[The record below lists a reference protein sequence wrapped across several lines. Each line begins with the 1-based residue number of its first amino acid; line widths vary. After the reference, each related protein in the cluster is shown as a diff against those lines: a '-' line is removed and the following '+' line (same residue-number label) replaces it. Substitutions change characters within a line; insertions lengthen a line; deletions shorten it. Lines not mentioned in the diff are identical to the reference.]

1 MSNHENTSLPIYN
14 DTSHS
19 TESRAADLVSR
30 MTLEEKVSQMVY
42 TAPAIERLD
51 IAKHNWWN
59 EGLHGLGRAGSATVY
74 PQAIGLAATWN
85 DGLIHEMATAIS
97 DEARAKHHEA
107 NRRGMQEMYTGLTYW
122 SPNVNIFRDPRWG
135 RGQETYGEDPYLSAR
150 MGVAFVKGLQG
161 DDPDYLK
168 LVATPKHYAVH
179 SGPEV
184 LRHEFDA
191 RINEK
196 DMREFYLFAFEA
208 TIKEAKAASIMGAYN
223 RTNGEPCCASPT
235 LLEKILRQEWGFD
248 GYVVSDCEAIRDIF
262 ANHKVVAT
270 AEEAAAM
277 AVENGC
283 ELNCGQVYG
292 ALLEAVEQGLI
303 AETTIDQAVTRLFTA
318 RFRLG
323 MFDPTERVPY
333 AAIPIEVLNSAQHQE
348 LALQVARESI
358 VLLKNEGDLLP
369 LSKEI
374 DSIAV
379 IGPNADDMQILLGNY
394 HGTPVTAVTP
404 LEGIR
409 RKVSPETTLYHAQG
423 CALADG
429 MPLMQPIP
437 AAHLRPANS
446 LANETGLTGR
456 YFDNV
461 LFTGEAKMERVDS
474 QINFAWKDSSPLSG
488 QWGETFSVQWDGYLV
503 PPVSGTYYLGGYGFS
518 EYLLSLDDEML
529 VYNKQPHHPILQSKA
544 VELEAGRLYRLRL
557 KYINEGLDP
566 QMQLLWSVPDVD
578 YESQALEVA
587 QKADVIVMVMGLSPQ
602 LEGEE
607 MPIQI
612 DGFAGGDRTDI
623 KLPAT
628 QERLIQKI
636 HALGKPIALVLN
648 NGSAL
653 AVNWAQEHVPAIVEA
668 WYPGQAGGSAIADV
682 LFGDYNPGGRLP
694 LTFYQSVEDLPPFD
708 DYELSGHTYRYFEG
722 QSLYPFG
729 HGLSYTS
736 FRIHNLRLSQ
746 NKFRADETIRIS
758 IKVTNTGDQDGD
770 EVVQFYTRNETV
782 SGTHP
787 LKELKGYQRLHV
799 RSGETRTVTFDLAIS
814 QLATI
819 GEDMR
824 WVVEPGR
831 VQLMVGDSSA
841 NLTLTTSIEI
851 TGETQEVERVFS
863 TISTVE

>member
-1 MSNHENTSLPIYN
+1 
-14 DTSHS
+14 
-19 TESRAADLVSR
+19 
-30 MTLEEKVSQMVY
+30 
-42 TAPAIERLD
+42 
-51 IAKHNWWN
+51 
-59 EGLHGLGRAGSATVY
+59 
-74 PQAIGLAATWN
+74 
-85 DGLIHEMATAIS
+85 
-97 DEARAKHHEA
+97 
-107 NRRGMQEMYTGLTYW
+107 
-122 SPNVNIFRDPRWG
+122 
-135 RGQETYGEDPYLSAR
+135 
-150 MGVAFVKGLQG
+150 
-161 DDPDYLK
+161 
-168 LVATPKHYAVH
+168 
-179 SGPEV
+179 
-184 LRHEFDA
+184 
-191 RINEK
+191 
-196 DMREFYLFAFEA
+196 
-208 TIKEAKAASIMGAYN
+208 
-223 RTNGEPCCASPT
+223 
-235 LLEKILRQEWGFD
+235 
-248 GYVVSDCEAIRDIF
+248 
-262 ANHKVVAT
+262 
-270 AEEAAAM
+270 
-277 AVENGC
+277 
-283 ELNCGQVYG
+283 
-292 ALLEAVEQGLI
+292 
-303 AETTIDQAVTRLFTA
+303 
-318 RFRLG
+318 
-323 MFDPTERVPY
+323 MFDPPERVPY
-333 AAIPIEVLNSAQHQE
+333 AAIPIEVLNSAKHQE

-369 LSKEI
+369 LSKDI
-374 DSIAV
+374 KSIAV

-437 AAHLRPANS
+437 TAYLRPANS

-461 LFTGEAKMERVDS
+461 LFTGEAKMERVDR
-474 QINFAWKDSSPLSG
+474 QIDFAWKDSSPLSG

-518 EYLLSLDDEML
+518 EYLLTLDDEML
-529 VYNKQPHHPILQSKA
+529 VYNKQEHHPILQSKA

-628 QERLIQKI
+628 QERLIQNI
-636 HALGKPIALVLN
+636 HALGKPIVLVLN

-653 AVNWAQEHVPAIVEA
+653 AVNWAQKHVPAIVEA
-668 WYPGQAGGSAIADV
+668 WYPGQAGGTAIADV

-708 DYELSGHTYRYFEG
+708 DYELSGHTYRYFDG
-722 QSLYPFG
+722 QPLYPFG

-736 FRIHNLRLSQ
+736 FRIDNLRLS
-746 NKFRADETIRIS
+746 KAEVRADETIRIS
-758 IKVTNTGDQDGD
+758 INVTNTDDQDGD
-770 EVVQFYTRNETV
+770 EVVQLYTRNEAV

-841 NLTLTTSIEI
+841 NFALSLPSISSVKRRKWSGYLRRSQQWYDQIFPHHHHLNRPDPKSLAPSESLTIQ
-851 TGETQEVERVFS
+851 QE
-863 TISTVE
+863 

>member
-1 MSNHENTSLPIYN
+1 
-14 DTSHS
+14 
-19 TESRAADLVSR
+19 
-30 MTLEEKVSQMVY
+30 MTLPEKISQMVH

-51 IAKHNWWN
+51 VAKHNWWN
-59 EGLHGLGRAGSATVY
+59 EGLHGLGRAGSATVF

-122 SPNVNIFRDPRWG
+122 SPNINIFRDPRWG
-135 RGQETYGEDPYLSAR
+135 RGQETYGEDPYLTSR

-161 DDPDYLK
+161 DKPDYLK

-179 SGPEV
+179 SGPES

-223 RTNGEPCCASPT
+223 RTNGEPCCASHT
-235 LLEKILRQEWGFD
+235 LLEKILRQEWGFE
-248 GYVVSDCEAIRDIF
+248 GFVVSDCEAIRDIF
-262 ANHKVVAT
+262 ENHKVVAT

-283 ELNCGQVYG
+283 ELNCGQVYV

-303 AETTIDQAVTRLFTA
+303 AEDTIDQAVTRLFIA
-318 RFRLG
+318 RYRLG
-323 MFDPTERVPY
+323 MFDPPEMVPY
-333 AAIPIEVLNSAQHQE
+333 AATPIDVLNSPKHQK

-358 VLLKNEGDLLP
+358 VLLKNEDGLLP
-369 LSKEI
+369 LSKDVE
-374 DSIAV
+374 SIAV

-409 RKVSPETTLYHAQG
+409 RSVSLETTLYHAPG

-437 AAHLRPANS
+437 TAHLRPANPQGG
-446 LANETGLTGR
+446 ETGLTGC

-461 LFTGEAKMERVDS
+461 LFTDEAQMERTDRQVT
-474 QINFAWKDSSPLSG
+474 FTWKDSSPLSG
-488 QWGETFSVQWDGYLV
+488 QWGEHFSVQWDGFLV
-503 PPVSGTYYLGGYGFS
+503 PPVSGTYCLGGYGFS
-518 EYLLSLDDEML
+518 EYLLFLDDEML
-529 VYNKQPHHPILQSKA
+529 VYSKQPHHPVLQSKA
-544 VELEAGRLYRLRL
+544 VELEAGRFYRLRL
-557 KYINEGLDP
+557 KYLNEGLDP
-566 QMQLLWSVPDVD
+566 QIQLLWSVPDVN

-636 HALGKPIALVLN
+636 HALGKPIVLVLN

-653 AVNWAQEHVPAIVEA
+653 AVNWAQEHIPAIVEA
-668 WYPGQAGGSAIADV
+668 WYPGQAGGTAIADV

-708 DYELSGHTYRYFEG
+708 DYELSGHTYRYFDG
-722 QSLYPFG
+722 QPLYPFG

-736 FRIHNLRLSQ
+736 FRIDNLRLSQ
-746 NKFRADETIRIS
+746 NKVRADDSIRIS
-758 IKVTNTGDQDGD
+758 VDITNTGDRDGD
-770 EVVQFYTRNETV
+770 EVLQLYTRNETA
-782 SGTHP
+782 SGTQP

-799 RSGETRTVTFDLAIS
+799 QSGETRTVTFDLAIS

-824 WVVEPGR
+824 WVIEPGS
-831 VQLMVGDSSA
+831 VQLMVGSSSA
-841 NLTLTTSIEI
+841 NLPHSAVIEI
-851 TGETQEVERVFS
+851 IGETQEVDRGFA
-863 TISTVE
+863 TISTMV